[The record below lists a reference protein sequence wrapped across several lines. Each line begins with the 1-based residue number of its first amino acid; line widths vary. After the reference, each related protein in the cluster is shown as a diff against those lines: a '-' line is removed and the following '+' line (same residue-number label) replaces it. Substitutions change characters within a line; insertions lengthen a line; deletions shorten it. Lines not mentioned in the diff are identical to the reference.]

1 MQRIEHANLSLV
13 NRAYQELKQ
22 IILEHQVP
30 PGGKLNEIGLAAAL
44 GISRTPVREAL
55 NRLGKEGFVEIFPQ
69 RGAFVIQ
76 YSAKDIHELFLIREN
91 LEGLAAGLAAERVTD
106 KDLKRLESC
115 IRGFKE
121 PYQKTDIQR
130 YARQDFKFHQTV
142 VLMSDA
148 RRLINL
154 ISTLLDQ
161 IRIFRLTPFGLSNQ
175 MRSALIE
182 HQTLVEALRRRDP
195 EEADRRMRQHIRH
208 VRDGVMDHIK
218 LFLGNGEG
226 ESPQRKAQ
234 RKEGEKNGNI

>member
-13 NRAYQELKQ
+13 NRAYQEVKQ

-30 PGGKLNEIGLAAAL
+30 PGGKLNEIELAAAL

-76 YSAKDIHELFLIREN
+76 YSAKDIYELFLIREN

-106 KDLKRLESC
+106 RDLTRLESC

-121 PYQKTDIQR
+121 PYQKRDVQR
-130 YARQDFKFHQTV
+130 YARQDFKFHQTI
-142 VLMSDA
+142 VLVSDA

-161 IRIFRLTPFGLSNQ
+161 IRIFRLTPIGLSNQ
-175 MRSALIE
+175 MKSALSE
-182 HQTLVEALRRRDP
+182 HQMLLEALRRRDP
-195 EEADRRMRQHIRH
+195 EEADRRMRQHIQH
-208 VRDGVMDHIK
+208 VRNGVMDHIK
-218 LFLGNGEG
+218 LFLGSEDG
-226 ESPQRKAQ
+226 ESPRRKTQ
-234 RKEGEKNGNI
+234 RKEGDKNGNV